1 MINRKYGRKLKK
13 KVLMETKKEFKS
25 IVIGGDHYNTYG
37 IVRSLGEQGIKSDV
51 LIFGCKQKSSF
62 VLKSKYVEVGFAC
75 QRHEEAIEYL
85 SKHYNDTTVNI
96 VICCSDK
103 AEELIVEYYDKLS
116 DKFILPVCENPQETL
131 RLMNKMVIGNLAE
144 SCGIRIPKSWKVVD
158 RIIPNGIEFPCLTKP
173 MESTKGHKSDIVV
186 CHGKEELT
194 AVINDPNRCSD
205 YVVQEYIEYQK
216 EISILGVVLQNG
228 EVVLS
233 GCIDKLR
240 TCMIGTSSFAV
251 MIDNS
256 VLGNNVDKLK
266 DLMKRSGYKGLFSA
280 EFLKKDDQLF
290 FLEVNFRNDGNTY
303 VATASGQNLPYLY
316 VMSCLKKN
324 RLKETFAHY
333 PCYFML
339 EIEDFM
345 TRRRNGVSFWQW
357 KKDLQKAD
365 CCLVYEKNDKAPFR
379 KKIWLTIG
387 SYSQIVFRKVGLLK

>member
-1 MINRKYGRKLKK
+1 MKNTI
-13 KVLMETKKEFKS
+13 V

-37 IVRSLGEQGIKSDV
+37 IIRSLGEKGIISDV
-51 LIFGCKQKSSF
+51 LILGHRQKKSF
-62 VLKSKYVEVGFAC
+62 VLKSKYVTNGLICQSHGEV
-75 QRHEEAIEYL
+75 IEHL
-85 SKHYNDTTVNI
+85 SKYYDSTTNNI
-96 VICCSDK
+96 VICCSDE
-103 AEELIVEYYDKLS
+103 AEELVIDHYDELS
-116 DKFILPVCENPQETL
+116 NKFILPICKNPQETK
-131 RLMNKMVIGNLAE
+131 RLMNKSVIGMLAQT
-144 SCGIRIPKSWKVVD
+144 CGIRIPESWKVVD
-158 RIIPNGIEFPCLTKP
+158 RIIPDEIVFPCLTKP

-186 CHGKEELT
+186 CHDKEELT

-205 YVVQEYIEYQK
+205 FVVQEYIEYEK

-251 MIDNS
+251 MIENS
-256 VLGNNVDKLK
+256 VLGNYVDKLK
-266 DLMKRSGYKGLFSA
+266 ELMKRSGYKGLFSA

-316 VMSCLKKN
+316 VMSCLKEN
-324 RLKETFAHY
+324 RLEKTFAHY

-345 TRRRNGVSFWQW
+345 TRSKNGVSFWQW
-357 KKDLQKAD
+357 KKDLQKAN
-365 CCLVYEKNDKAPFR
+365 CCLVYDKNDKAPFW
-379 KKIWLTIG
+379 KKIWLILCF
-387 SYSQIVFRKVGLLK
+387 YIKAVFHKLTPKTNNDGN

>member
-1 MINRKYGRKLKK
+1 MR
-13 KVLMETKKEFKS
+13 TQKEFKLV
-25 IVIGGDHYNTYG
+25 VIGGDHYNTYG
-37 IVRSLGEQGIKSDV
+37 IVRSLGEQGVKSEV
-51 LIFGCKQKSSF
+51 LVLGCKQKSSF

-75 QRHEEAIEYL
+75 QRHEKAIEYL
-85 SKHYNDTTVNI
+85 AKHYNDTTINI
-96 VICCSDK
+96 VICCSDE

-131 RLMNKMVIGNLAE
+131 RLMNKMAIGNLAE
-144 SCGIRIPKSWKVVD
+144 SYGIRIPKSWKVVD
-158 RIIPNGIEFPCLTKP
+158 RIIPNGIAFPCLTKP

-186 CHGKEELT
+186 CHNEEELT

-205 YVVQEYIEYQK
+205 YVVQEYIEYEK
-216 EISILGVVLQNG
+216 EISVLGAVLQNG

-251 MIDNS
+251 MMDNS
-256 VLGNNVDKLK
+256 ILGDNVDKLK
-266 DLMKRSGYKGLFSA
+266 DLMKRSSYKGLFSA
-280 EFLKKDDQLF
+280 EFLKKDDRFF

-316 VMSCLKKN
+316 VMSCLKENK
-324 RLKETFAHY
+324 LKEKSAHY

-345 TRRRNGVSFWQW
+345 TRCRNGVSYRQW
-357 KKDLQKAD
+357 KQELKQAD
-365 CCLVYEKNDKAPFR
+365 CCLVYNNDDKAPFR
-379 KKIWLTIG
+379 KKIKLILWSYIKAVFHKLTPKT
-387 SYSQIVFRKVGLLK
+387 YNDEN